1 MEQSSEQN
9 MMSLREDMKVLG
21 EYLQEIAQQ
30 MKEHNI
36 SRYPVFI
43 AHKET
48 AIQLGK
54 PVIDAERSKT
64 NWSFNASMLE
74 ELVGKQI
81 VEKEKVLEF
90 REVYNNPKEIA
101 CIFLVTPEQMDFVWC
116 PYNLEE
122 A

>member
-1 MEQSSEQN
+1 MPEKPEQN

-30 MKEHNI
+30 LNEQNI
-36 SRYPVFI
+36 TRYPIFI
-43 AHKET
+43 AHKEA

-54 PVIDAERSKT
+54 PIIDAEKSKT

-74 ELVGKQI
+74 EMVRKNI
-81 VEKEKVLEF
+81 VEQDKLEDF
-90 REVYNNPKEIA
+90 REVYKNPKETA
-101 CIFLVTPEQMDFVWC
+101 CIFLATPEQMNFVWC

-122 A
+122 E